1 VGEVPRKA
9 GRPRDEGARKKVLTA
24 ALSLMSTEGLP
35 ALTMEGIAARA
46 GVGKQT
52 VYRWWNSRAD
62 ILLEALRETGVAAVP
77 VPNTGS
83 LRDDLRV
90 FVQSTFSVAR
100 DRWVMA
106 PVLRALIAEAQSNE
120 SLRLRF
126 REEVI
131 ESRRAALGAIF
142 EIAIV
147 QGNARPD
154 FSPDVGVDMVFG
166 AMWYRLLVGHLPID
180 DAFALVLADTVSR
193 AAGTTQRVD

>member
-1 VGEVPRKA
+1 VTEVPRRA

-24 ALSLMSTEGLP
+24 ALALMSTEGLP

-52 VYRWWNSRAD
+52 VYRWWDSRAD
-62 ILLEALRETGVAAVP
+62 ILLEALRESATTAVP
-77 VPNTGS
+77 LPRTGS
-83 LRDDLRV
+83 LREDLRI
-90 FVQSTFSVAR
+90 FVQSTFSVTR

-106 PVLRALIAEAQSNE
+106 PVLRALIAEAQSDE
-120 SLRLRF
+120 ALRTRF

-131 ESRRAALGAIF
+131 ESRRIALGTIF
-142 EIAIV
+142 EVAIL
-147 QGNARPD
+147 QGDARAD

-180 DAFALVLADTVSR
+180 DNFALVLADSVSR
-193 AAGTTQRVD
+193 AAMPQSVA

>member
-1 VGEVPRKA
+1 MSDVPRRA

-24 ALSLMSTEGLP
+24 ALALMSTEGLP
-35 ALTMEGIAARA
+35 ALTMEGIATRA

-52 VYRWWNSRAD
+52 VYRWWNSRAE
-62 ILLEALRETGVAAVP
+62 ILLEALRESATVTVP
-77 VPNTGS
+77 LPRTGS
-83 LRDDLRV
+83 LREDLRI

-106 PVLRALIAEAQSNE
+106 PVLRALIAEAQSDE
-120 SLRLRF
+120 ALRTRF

-131 ESRRAALGAIF
+131 ESRRSALGTIF
-142 EIAIV
+142 EVAIL
-147 QGNARPD
+147 QGDARAD

-180 DAFALVLADTVSR
+180 DNFALVLADSVSR
-193 AAGTTQRVD
+193 AAMPLSVA